1 VAKQP
6 LSRSVRR
13 ARTATKLVAGK
24 SVPEIARETGVSRA
38 TAYRDASS
46 PECQYRIAQVLD
58 RRGQQLDELLE
69 KMIQR
74 ISEALDA
81 DRLIIIG
88 VGEGVQKLARPTDPN
103 LRADHA
109 TRMKAASQLMRL
121 YMLGRP
127 VPRSEVADD
136 KPITLEQFERLL
148 QSFTRQ
154 TT

>member
-1 VAKQP
+1 MAKKP
-6 LSRSVRR
+6 LTRPVRR

-58 RRGQQLDELLE
+58 RRGPQLDELLG
-69 KMIQR
+69 KMLTR
-74 ISEALDA
+74 MGEALDA
-81 DRLIIIG
+81 DRLIIVGI
-88 VGEGVQKLARPTDPN
+88 GEGVQRLARPKDPN
-103 LRADHA
+103 LKADHA
-109 TRMKAASQLMRL
+109 IRLKAASQLMRL

-127 VPRSEVADD
+127 VPHSEVADD

-148 QSFTRQ
+148 QSFTRH